1 MPIPRKEFERSKKWV
16 NLREE
21 MLYFLKKNKDKAYE
35 HDELKEIFSH
45 WSERNFG
52 KALGRL
58 LEEGYIKRK
67 WVGKEIYYCY
77 GWRD

>member
-45 WSERNFG
+45 W
-52 KALGRL
+52 RL
-58 LEEGYIKRK
+58 SNNYLTAVNRHPSPQ
-67 WVGKEIYYCY
+67 
-77 GWRD
+77 